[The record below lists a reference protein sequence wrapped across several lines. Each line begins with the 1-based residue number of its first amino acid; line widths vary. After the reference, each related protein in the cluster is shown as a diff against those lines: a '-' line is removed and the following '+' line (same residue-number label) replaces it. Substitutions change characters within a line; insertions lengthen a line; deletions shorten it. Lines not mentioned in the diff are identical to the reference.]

1 LLGIEGESGY
11 HLIADHQGCLSHAGL
26 VRLNQQY
33 DGAVDERLSYPDFFI
48 TDMEL
53 AWRGGTVKTYKVDGL
68 GLRYCFSHSG
78 GIQCGERLKSCDISN
93 SGLSPNAG

>member
-11 HLIADHQGCLSHAGL
+11 HLIADNQGCLSHAGL

-33 DGAVDERLSYPDFFI
+33 DGAVDERLSHPDVFC

-53 AWRGGTVKTYKVDGL
+53 ARRGGTVKPYKAGGM
-68 GLRYCFSHSG
+68 GLRSGFFHSG
-78 GIQCGERLKSCDISN
+78 GTHCGERLKSCDFRN